1 MSEFKDLEKIKK
13 EVRKELPKAEEWV
26 IKYAANVRLRSWI
39 EQNFTEKDLNMAFKN
54 YMNVGNNYAAFTED
68 EVMFN
73 NNTQSPIILNVK
85 MPEEVGYHPDIQKM
99 VEADTAA
106 FYEAVKLTIVGIA
119 HRVKKAVIAGCF
131 SDEQVTATI

>member
-73 NNTQSPIILNVK
+73 NNTQSPIILNVN
-85 MPEEVGYHPDIQKM
+85 MPEEVGYYSDIQKM
-99 VEADTAA
+99 VEADKKNFYDAVSAAAGAVADRVQKVMMVVCFGEQRTA
-106 FYEAVKLTIVGIA
+106 II
-119 HRVKKAVIAGCF
+119 
-131 SDEQVTATI
+131 

>member
-1 MSEFKDLEKIKK
+1 MSVFDYFKK

-73 NNTQSPIILNVK
+73 NNTQSPIILNVN

-106 FYEAVKLTIVGIA
+106 FYEAVKSTVGEFVNGGVQKVMMVVRFGKQLTAII
-119 HRVKKAVIAGCF
+119 
-131 SDEQVTATI
+131 